1 MKSVGSRVRN
11 IFNIL
16 EETFLSERVRK
27 REHQMQKEQQ
37 YQENRLA
44 MTEIEFLDTPEQNY
58 CNINF
63 DNI

>member
-16 EETFLSERVRK
+16 EKTFLSERVRK

-37 YQENRLA
+37 YQENRSA
-44 MTEIEFLDTPEQNY
+44 MTEIEFKFGNPKAELS
-58 CNINF
+58 
-63 DNI
+63 